1 MNSQKNHKW
10 LFYALT
16 TVVLWGVWGAFT
28 EIPEKNGFP
37 GTLIFVVWAITMI
50 FPAAFVLRKVNWKI
64 DRDPKA
70 VLYGMLIGI
79 LGAGGQ
85 LILFTGAIQNGPA
98 YLIFPIISLSPVITI
113 LLSMIFL
120 GESASKRAWSGIVLA
135 LISIPLLSY
144 QDPTGNPIGYDWL
157 WYALL
162 IFIAWGAQAFFM
174 KKANEIM
181 KGESIFAYM
190 TISALMMIP
199 IVLYMTDFSKEINM
213 GLNGPYLAFGIQML
227 NSIGALTIVF
237 AFRYGKAIIVSP
249 LTNALAPVITII
261 ISLIIYSVIPHPVI
275 IAGMVLAVVAII
287 LLANE

>member
-1 MNSQKNHKW
+1 MKEHKNHKW

-16 TVVLWGVWGAFT
+16 TVILWGIWGAFT

-50 FPAAFVLRKVNWKI
+50 FPAIFILKKVNWKVDYDLKSI
-64 DRDPKA
+64 F
-70 VLYGMLIGI
+70 YGMLIGL

-120 GESASKRAWSGIVLA
+120 GESASKRAWAGIILA
-135 LISIPLLSY
+135 LISIPMLSY
-144 QDPTGNPIGYDWL
+144 QDPEGNPLGYAWM

-174 KKANEIM
+174 KKANNFM

-190 TISALMMIP
+190 TLSALLMIP
-199 IVLYMTDFSKEINM
+199 IVLYMTDFNKEINM
-213 GLNGPYLAFGIQML
+213 GLEGPYLTFAIQML

-249 LTNALAPVITII
+249 LTNAVAPVITII
-261 ISLIIYSVIPHPVI
+261 ISLIIYAVIPHPLV
-275 IAGMVLAVVAII
+275 IAGMILAVLAIV